1 MIGARDLF
9 TAPVAM
15 TDQVRS
21 YLRTLEVAR
30 RVVRDP
36 GRYLLRF
43 PFNLLPARW
52 LISDRAMHM
61 LNVALNTGIS
71 VGGTVPAKP
80 PLMRVVL
87 ARNLQ
92 VGDLIDG
99 NDRVLEL
106 HHKIA
111 DNRYR
116 VRVTYQVRVDGTVCT
131 AEHNPDRAFHVKRR
145 PAP

>member
-9 TAPVAM
+9 TAPLAM
-15 TDQVRS
+15 TDQVRA
-21 YLRTLEVAR
+21 YLRTIEVAR

-52 LISDRAMHM
+52 LLSDKAMDVITRA
-61 LNVALNTGIS
+61 LCTGIS

-80 PLMRVVL
+80 PLLRVVL

-99 NDRVLEL
+99 KRPVREV
-106 HHKIA
+106 HHKL
-111 DNRYR
+111 DGDRYR
-116 VRVTYQVRVDGTVCT
+116 VRVRTDVSEETCDPG
-131 AEHNPDRAFHVKRR
+131 RAFHVKRR
-145 PAP
+145 